1 MNIESGGTLVV
12 GAGPTG
18 LTVATELIGR
28 GHPVRVIDRGERPH
42 PHSRAIV
49 LWPRA
54 LEALRRCGAADEIV
68 DRALALKAANYYTGG
83 RRVAR
88 LRLDRLTGTRYR
100 TPLSFPQKD
109 TEAVLRRCFE
119 QRGGKIEYG
128 VRMNEV
134 RPEPDSVHTGLVD
147 ASGDSDAEFAWVVGC
162 DGARSH
168 TREQLGIEF
177 EGQSYQETFA
187 LSDGECDTPL
197 AHDEA
202 HYFMTPHGV
211 LVVVGLPGGLYRVF
225 VSMPPGADLSNL
237 DAVVQEAATQRCPV
251 PVRMLGDQQTGS
263 FQVNRRVAQ
272 RFQVGRVLLAGDA
285 AHVHSPAGGQGMNT
299 GIEDAQSLGWR
310 LASAEPGSA
319 GIAGVQAWAAERR
332 YVAQRVVADTD
343 RQTKMWMMTGWR
355 RRVRDGALAVAS
367 RTGLLDRA
375 MPQRMAQLELAYPG
389 DETGI
394 GVLKPG
400 TRLPDVPLGDGK
412 WLHDALTG
420 SAVVLGCAADRRSSD
435 MLPAVRE
442 GATKLAAEWAAKLG
456 TDVDVAILRVSPP
469 ESAAELFDADAAAH
483 RMLGITEPALAVI
496 RPDGVVAHAGPATN
510 HIGR

>member
-18 LTVATELIGR
+18 LTVATELISR

-68 DRALALKAANYYTGG
+68 DRALPLRAANYYTGG

-88 LRLDRLTGTRYR
+88 LRLDGLSGTRYR
-100 TPLSFPQKD
+100 TPLSFPQKE

-128 VRMNEV
+128 VRMNWL
-134 RPEPDSVHTGLVD
+134 RPETSSVHAGLED
-147 ASGDSDAEFAWVVGC
+147 ASGDSTAEFDWAVGC
-162 DGARSH
+162 DGAHSH
-168 TREQLGIEF
+168 TREQLGVEF
-177 EGQSYQETFA
+177 EGMPYQETFA
-187 LSDGECDTPL
+187 LSDGECETPL
-197 AHDEA
+197 AQDEA

-237 DAVVQEAATQRCPV
+237 DAVVQQAAAQRCPV
-251 PVRMLGDQQTGS
+251 PVRLVGEQQTGS
-263 FQVNRRVAQ
+263 FQVNRRVAK

-332 YVAQRVVADTD
+332 YVAERVVADTD
-343 RQTKMWMMTGWR
+343 RQTKMWMLTGWR
-355 RRVRDGALAVAS
+355 RKVRDGALAVAS
-367 RTGLLDRA
+367 RTGVLDRA
-375 MPQRMAQLELAYPG
+375 MPPRMAQLALAYPG
-389 DETGI
+389 SEAGI

-412 WLHDALTG
+412 WLHDSLTG
-420 SAVVLGCAADRRSSD
+420 NALVLGCAADRRSAD
-435 MLPAVRE
+435 MLPAVR
-442 GATKLAAEWAAKLG
+442 GSATKLAAQWTAKLG
-456 TDVDVAILRVSPP
+456 TEVDVAILRASPP
-469 ESAAELFDADAAAH
+469 ESATDLFDAAAAAH
-483 RMLGITEPALAVI
+483 RLLGISEPALVVI
-496 RPDGVVAHAGPATN
+496 RPDGVVAHAAPATG